1 MVKAFAL
8 IYGMAACILFGA
20 TAIYAVGFIANL
32 IVPKSIDSGA
42 AGPWPQ
48 ALLIDIGLF
57 AVFALQH
64 SVMARQGF
72 KRWWTRFI
80 PGCIERATYVLA
92 ASLLLALL
100 LWLWRPM
107 PYPIWEIANAPAR
120 LVLWGLFWAGW
131 SVVLIA
137 AFLSNHLELIGLQ
150 QIMDA
155 LRDRQGSAPQLTTSG
170 LYRIVRH
177 PIYAGSI
184 VAFWATPSMT
194 AGHLLLAAMATA
206 YTVLGACFEE
216 RDLLN
221 TFGDSYRR
229 YQRDVRML
237 VPLPK

>member
-92 ASLLLALL
+92 ASL
-100 LWLWRPM
+100 
-107 PYPIWEIANAPAR
+107 
-120 LVLWGLFWAGW
+120 
-131 SVVLIA
+131 A
-137 AFLSNHLELIGLQ
+137 A
-150 QIMDA
+150 A
-155 LRDRQGSAPQLTTSG
+155 SG
-170 LYRIVRH
+170 LL
-177 PIYAGSI
+177 
-184 VAFWATPSMT
+184 F
-194 AGHLLLAAMATA
+194 
-206 YTVLGACFEE
+206 
-216 RDLLN
+216 
-221 TFGDSYRR
+221 FGVEQMVGCIREYLIKFSFG
-229 YQRDVRML
+229 L
-237 VPLPK
+237 